1 MRLLGGI
8 SRTAEG
14 IHMERVPLTEGNFL
28 NHRFI
33 EMLSGDLGLS
43 GNMPSDLE
51 REFIKE
57 FRAWLEKMP
66 DKCWRKAWGIIKLE
80 EDGGIA
86 IYPDN

>member
-1 MRLLGGI
+1 
-8 SRTAEG
+8 
-14 IHMERVPLTEGNFL
+14 
-28 NHRFI
+28 
-33 EMLSGDLGLS
+33 MLSGDLGLS